1 MSVKD
6 FVATPCDRQE
16 IKEFIEHWH
25 YSNNVNGVNSP
36 YCFKLLDK
44 GDLIG
49 AMMYGWISMAGVWKK
64 YVSEE
69 KHLIELRRLCCI
81 DDTPKNTESYF
92 IGRTL
97 RWMKNN
103 TDIKKVI
110 SYADK
115 TYNHEGGIYKA
126 SNFKHLGMTKKSK
139 VIVWNNKLYHEKT
152 IRNDRPYARRVKA
165 AVDNGQ
171 AYYKDTLP
179 KHIYMYELR
188 RK

>member
-6 FVATPCDRQE
+6 FVVTPCDRQE
-16 IKEFIEHWH
+16 IKEFIEYWH

-126 SNFKHLGMTKKSK
+126 SNFKHL
-139 VIVWNNKLYHEKT
+139 
-152 IRNDRPYARRVKA
+152 D
-165 AVDNGQ
+165 
-171 AYYKDTLP
+171 
-179 KHIYMYELR
+179 
-188 RK
+188 

>member
-6 FVATPCDRQE
+6 FVVTPCDRQE
-16 IKEFIEHWH
+16 IKEFIEYWH

-92 IGRTL
+92 FGQTFKMLKRD
-97 RWMKNN
+97 K
-103 TDIKKVI
+103 DFEVI
-110 SYADK
+110 VSFADEHHGH
-115 TYNHEGGIYKA
+115 TGVIYKA
-126 SNFKHLGMTKKSK
+126 TNFEYWG
-139 VIVWNNKLYHEKT
+139 KT
-152 IRNDRPYARRVKA
+152 AGAKMLMVDGKETHSRSLNQVKRPYGRKLKRRYDAGDKNIFWKKV
-165 AVDNGQ
+165 
-171 AYYKDTLP
+171 
-179 KHIYMYELR
+179 KHIL
-188 RK
+188 

>member
-6 FVATPCDRQE
+6 FVVTPCDRQE

-69 KHLIELRRLCCI
+69 KHLIELRILE
-81 DDTPKNTESYF
+81 KSNWF
-92 IGRTL
+92 IQHLQNLLVITNL
-97 RWMKNN
+97 QLLMNQL
-103 TDIKKVI
+103 KKVQVR
-110 SYADK
+110 K
-115 TYNHEGGIYKA
+115 QLLQQN
-126 SNFKHLGMTKKSK
+126 LRKK
-139 VIVWNNKLYHEKT
+139 
-152 IRNDRPYARRVKA
+152 
-165 AVDNGQ
+165 
-171 AYYKDTLP
+171 
-179 KHIYMYELR
+179 
-188 RK
+188 

>member
-6 FVATPCDRQE
+6 FVVTPCDRNE

-36 YCFKLLDK
+36 QCFKLLDK

-64 YVSEE
+64 YVGEE

-92 IGRTL
+92 IGKTL
-97 RWMKNN
+97 RWLKQN
-103 TDIKKVI
+103 TDAEVI
-110 SYADK
+110 ITKELSSQSLDFEVKSVTASK
-115 TYNHEGGIYKA
+115 ILSVWWIQRYNK
-126 SNFKHLGMTKKSK
+126 
-139 VIVWNNKLYHEKT
+139 
-152 IRNDRPYARRVKA
+152 
-165 AVDNGQ
+165 
-171 AYYKDTLP
+171 
-179 KHIYMYELR
+179 
-188 RK
+188 

>member
-6 FVATPCDRQE
+6 FVVTPCDRQE
-16 IKEFIEHWH
+16 IKEFIEYWH

-126 SNFKHLGMTKKSK
+126 SNFKHLGMTQPSK
-139 VIVWNNKLYHEKT
+139 VIVWDKKLYHEKT
-152 IRNDRPYARRVKA
+152 IRNDRPNARKVKA
-165 AVDNGQ
+165 AVDSGQ
-171 AYYKDTLP
+171 AYYRDTLP

-188 RK
+188 S